1 MRESDC
7 PGSALTE
14 TLDTTTVSDSYSYS
28 YNAKNALVSVEQ
40 GK

>member
-14 TLDTTTVSDSYSYS
+14 TLDTTTVSDSYSY
-28 YNAKNALVSVEQ
+28 NAKNALVSVEQ